1 MSSKINIVEP
11 QVISLDYL
19 KPIEKIEYAYRTC
32 YQSRHLMTDGSHK
45 LITKLLYPENGGTPH
60 SSPLEHVTVQ
70 MCLFSPY
77 ADTAMEVYQRETG
90 KYFIQWY
97 YHSNTQVVELKGS
110 LRAFFELWTDKYDP
124 EDYSP
129 YTILQYAV
137 NKAICDNFDV
147 FKELPPVQS
156 HSWHKDI
163 DFDNCVE
170 EFTVSSD
177 TLSFNIITTRDIL
190 QELVRHR
197 KASFSVEST
206 RYCNYKTKGFTF
218 VRPRPYDWCDTN
230 NYQYKLWYQSCQD
243 ACDTYLKMLEQGAR
257 PEEARMVLPGGLK
270 TELVMTADKEYWKY
284 FLKLRDHETAHPQI
298 RLIAK
303 EIGRY
308 V

>member
-1 MSSKINIVEP
+1 MNSKINIVEP
-11 QVISLDYL
+11 QVIPLDYL
-19 KPIEKIEYAYRTC
+19 KPIDKIEYAYRTC
-32 YQSRHLMTDGSHK
+32 YQSRHLMAANSHK
-45 LITKLLYPENGGTPH
+45 LITKLLYLENGGTPH
-60 SSPLEHVTVQ
+60 SSPLEHVTVSMQ
-70 MCLFSPY
+70 VNVAAAGDYIRKWQS
-77 ADTAMEVYQRETG
+77 DHDN
-90 KYFIQWY
+90 
-97 YHSNTQVVELKGS
+97 YHLELIDPDYWSVTLRGN
-110 LRAFFELWTDKYDP
+110 LRAFFDFWQGYDP
-124 EDYSP
+124 AQGNPLTFVMFATNE
-129 YTILQYAV
+129 
-137 NKAICDNFDV
+137 AICKQFDV
-147 FKELPPVQS
+147 FNPLPEITANRNYFFEGE
-156 HSWHKDI
+156 HTE
-163 DFDNCVE
+163 DFKVAQ
-170 EFTVSSD
+170 D
-177 TLSFNIITTRDIL
+177 TMSFNIITTRDIL

-270 TELVMTADKEYWKY
+270 TELVMTADKKYWEY

>member
-11 QVISLDYL
+11 QVIPLDYL
-19 KPIEKIEYAYRTC
+19 NPVKKIEYAYRTC
-32 YQSRHLMTDGSHK
+32 YQSRHLMTDNSHK
-45 LITKLLYPENGGTPH
+45 LITKLLYPESGGTPH
-60 SSPLEHVTVQ
+60 SSPLEHVTVSMRVNVAAAGDYIKEWQ
-70 MCLFSPY
+70 
-77 ADTAMEVYQRETG
+77 ARHDN
-90 KYFIQWY
+90 
-97 YHSNTQVVELKGS
+97 YHMAVIKPDYWSVGLSGN
-110 LRAFFELWTDKYDP
+110 LRAFFDFWQDYDP
-124 EDYSP
+124 SLPKPLTFVMFATNE
-129 YTILQYAV
+129 
-137 NKAICDNFDV
+137 AICKHFDV
-147 FKELPPVQS
+147 FNPLPEITANRNYFFEGE
-156 HSWHKDI
+156 HTE
-163 DFDNCVE
+163 DFK
-170 EFTVSSD
+170 VSRD
-177 TLSFNIITTRDIL
+177 TTSFNIITTRDIL

-270 TELVMTADKEYWKY
+270 TELVMTADKKYWEY